1 MRGKR
6 ENRMK
11 QMTLILN
18 LSAKRE
24 IHLDLGTDATRELV
38 RLMARAIVAA
48 YLEQQEQRA
57 QPTRE
62 DDNVD
67 GD

>member
-1 MRGKR
+1 
-6 ENRMK
+6 MK